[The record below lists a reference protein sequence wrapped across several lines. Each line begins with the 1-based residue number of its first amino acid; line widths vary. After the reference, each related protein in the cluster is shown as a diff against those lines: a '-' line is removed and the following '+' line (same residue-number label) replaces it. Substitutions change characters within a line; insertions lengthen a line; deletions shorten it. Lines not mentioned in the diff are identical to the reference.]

1 MKIVD
6 AGYEILDPLNGEE
19 ILKKIERVARVCYK
33 SEDKITEGSA
43 EKMVRALIKSNHM
56 AMLEH
61 YSFSVKFIC
70 DRGVSHEIVRH
81 RVASYAQESTRY
93 CNYNKSGDVAFIRPV
108 FFAEDTPEIPFDEFT
123 NTEWRKIPKELR
135 DKAYTI
141 QPDVV
146 WRLKPEERALLQ
158 TSFIDNPRDIERL
171 YKAGLLVSKEKIST
185 AHIEVELNRSNE
197 YRIVKIQHGWTYDYG
212 KDKRTGVILEACKL
226 YEAYSKAK
234 EEKERIEAK
243 YKAERAL
250 SDYEWSV
257 REIDKVLRLLHDDTL
272 AKEYRRILLS
282 MANVD
287 DIEIKK
293 IGNIIYYRYFSKKEP
308 YKMVQL

>member
-1 MKIVD
+1 M
-6 AGYEILDPLNGEE
+6 
-19 ILKKIERVARVCYK
+19 
-33 SEDKITEGSA
+33 
-43 EKMVRALIKSNHM
+43 
-56 AMLEH
+56 
-61 YSFSVKFIC
+61 
-70 DRGVSHEIVRH
+70 
-81 RVASYAQESTRY
+81 
-93 CNYNKSGDVAFIRPV
+93 SG
-108 FFAEDTPEIPFDEFT
+108 
-123 NTEWRKIPKELR
+123 L
-135 DKAYTI
+135 
-141 QPDVV
+141 
-146 WRLKPEERALLQ
+146 
-158 TSFIDNPRDIERL
+158 
-171 YKAGLLVSKEKIST
+171 
-185 AHIEVELNRSNE
+185 
-197 YRIVKIQHGWTYDYG
+197 
-212 KDKRTGVILEACKL
+212 ILEACKL

-293 IGNIIYYRYFSKKEP
+293 IGNISYYRYFSKKEP

>member
-1 MKIVD
+1 MIEAGQAVYFIENRGMDPVIKFGIVSD
-6 AGYEILDPLNGEE
+6 LWEE
-19 ILKKIERVARVCYK
+19 RGFYHYAVDFL
-33 SEDKITEGSA
+33 S
-43 EKMVRALIKSNHM
+43 IK
-56 AMLEH
+56 EP
-61 YSFSVKFIC
+61 
-70 DRGVSHEIVRH
+70 
-81 RVASYAQESTRY
+81 RY
-93 CNYNKSGDVAFIRPV
+93 IKG
-108 FFAEDTPEIPFDEFT
+108 IPFDEFT

-197 YRIVKIQHGWTYDYG
+197 YRIVKIQHEWTYDYG

>member
-1 MKIVD
+1 MVRSLRHSGIWIQDVTVEDYAVKKDKIPNKYAYFD
-6 AGYEILDPLNGEE
+6 LQLSQTTGADYEKFVQLKESLTEFEQKGKEYELQAKKVKN
-19 ILKKIERVARVCYK
+19 LKKELEEAQKKAGIWVDNPYSEERKNDAYWFQNTSDADTV
-33 SEDKITEGSA
+33 
-43 EKMVRALIKSNHM
+43 L
-56 AMLEH
+56 
-61 YSFSVKFIC
+61 
-70 DRGVSHEIVRH
+70 RGVCGKVW
-81 RVASYAQESTRY
+81 
-93 CNYNKSGDVAFIRPV
+93 K
-108 FFAEDTPEIPFDEFT
+108 
-123 NTEWRKIPKELR
+123 
-135 DKAYTI
+135 KA
-141 QPDVV
+141 
-146 WRLKPEERALLQ
+146 
-158 TSFIDNPRDIERL
+158 RDIERL

>member
-1 MKIVD
+1 MIE
-6 AGYEILDPLNGEE
+6 AGQAVYFIENRGMDP
-19 ILKKIERVARVCYK
+19 V
-33 SEDKITEGSA
+33 
-43 EKMVRALIKSNHM
+43 IK
-56 AMLEH
+56 
-61 YSFSVKFIC
+61 F
-70 DRGVSHEIVRH
+70 GIVRGLWEERGFYHYAVDFLSIKEH
-81 RVASYAQESTRY
+81 RYI
-93 CNYNKSGDVAFIRPV
+93 KG
-108 FFAEDTPEIPFDEFT
+108 IPFDEFT

-197 YRIVKIQHGWTYDYG
+197 YRIVKIQRGWTYDYG
-212 KDKRTGVILEACKL
+212 KDKRIGVILEACKL

>member
-1 MKIVD
+1 M
-6 AGYEILDPLNGEE
+6 DP
-19 ILKKIERVARVCYK
+19 V
-33 SEDKITEGSA
+33 
-43 EKMVRALIKSNHM
+43 IK
-56 AMLEH
+56 
-61 YSFSVKFIC
+61 F
-70 DRGVSHEIVRH
+70 GIVRGLWEERGFYHYAVDFLSIKEH
-81 RVASYAQESTRY
+81 RYI
-93 CNYNKSGDVAFIRPV
+93 KG
-108 FFAEDTPEIPFDEFT
+108 IPFDEFT

-250 SDYEWSV
+250 SDYEWS
-257 REIDKVLRLLHDDTL
+257 
-272 AKEYRRILLS
+272 
-282 MANVD
+282 
-287 DIEIKK
+287 
-293 IGNIIYYRYFSKKEP
+293 
-308 YKMVQL
+308 